1 VSPLFLEFLRNP
13 FSSNLFAIFDE
24 CMVLYFLKLTAPL
37 ASIPVPVLATVGP
50 PVVVEPLV
58 VGGNGFLDE

>member
-1 VSPLFLEFLRNP
+1 
-13 FSSNLFAIFDE
+13 
-24 CMVLYFLKLTAPL
+24 MVLYFLKLTAPL

-50 PVVVEPLV
+50 PVIVEPLV